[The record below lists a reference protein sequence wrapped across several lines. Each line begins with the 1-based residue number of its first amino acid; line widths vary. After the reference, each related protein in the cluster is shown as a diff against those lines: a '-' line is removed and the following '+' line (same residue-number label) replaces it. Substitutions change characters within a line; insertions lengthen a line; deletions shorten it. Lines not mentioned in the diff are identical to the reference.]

1 MGQWTRWGAEADFL
15 SGYRNRNRSGVPR
28 TALVVAA
35 LGVAVLLAATFEPAS
50 AQDVGK
56 DASNT
61 GARRNSDIRTPAT
74 YVENRPSIDG
84 VLDEPFWQTI
94 EPITDFLQR
103 LPNEGAEPTEASEVR
118 IGYDGDNLYFG
129 FMLYDSEPEKIKRTI
144 LKREG
149 FIPQDDFIYIALDSY
164 NDDRNGYLFELN
176 SLGTQ
181 GDALITDES
190 SVQWNWEGV
199 FETQG
204 QVTSEG
210 WVLEVAIP
218 FKTIRFDPGEPLEM
232 GIAFA
237 RGIVRKNERVY
248 WPLIDLDYKTFSGL
262 AHASQ
267 FATLVGLRNV
277 RPGRNLEIKPY
288 LLGGAQKANLGFD
301 GMESDTDGDFG
312 LDVKYG
318 ITSNLTL
325 DMTYNTDFAQVEADN
340 VQVNLTRFSL
350 RFPEKREFFL
360 ERAGLFSFGTRGAET
375 FFSRRIGITND
386 ILAGGRVTGQAGP
399 ISIGV
404 LDIQTRDQIEEPGT
418 NFGVARI
425 RGDLAPGFTIGGI
438 LTNRDDRDG
447 HNRAVGGDLVAR
459 FWSGSTLDAWTT
471 SVWSSEGDGRSSAGA
486 VDLKIDT
493 DLYVFELGYMN
504 VGDDFDPGI
513 GFVRRMDMIRYSGKA
528 GISPRIGRG
537 DRFVRQVSLSAG
549 GEYIQGQDHEKQT
562 TDLGADF
569 SFSLENTD
577 RGGGGLH
584 RRFERLEVP
593 FQIQDDV
600 MILAGDYTFTTGS
613 FNYRPNWSRPL
624 AGSLSFSYGGFFGGT
639 RTTFGGGPTVKFSKH
654 LEVRL
659 TANHNVIRLPVAN
672 GDFSTTILGANILT
686 AINRKI
692 FAEAL
697 IQYDNDSKKL
707 QANLR
712 VNWIHTPGSD
722 LFLVFNTGYFF
733 QDGLN
738 FRESALDQ
746 RTGLVKLTYLWAL

>member
-1 MGQWTRWGAEADFL
+1 MSEHK
-15 SGYRNRNRSGVPR
+15 NRTGSAAP
-28 TALVVAA
+28 TALVMTV
-35 LGVAVLLAATFEPAS
+35 LGVAVLLAATFGNAS

-56 DASNT
+56 DPLNT
-61 GARRNSDIRTPAT
+61 GSRRNSDILAPAT
-74 YVENRPSIDG
+74 YIENRPSIDG

-103 LPNEGAEPTEASEVR
+103 LPNEGAQPTERSEVR
-118 IGYDGDNLYFG
+118 IAYDENNLYFG

-149 FIPQDDFIYIALDSY
+149 FIPQDDFIYIGLDSY

-176 SLGTQ
+176 SFGTQ
-181 GDALITDES
+181 GDALITDEDE
-190 SVQWNWEGV
+190 VQWNWEGV
-199 FETQG
+199 FETEG
-204 QVTSEG
+204 QVTDEG

-218 FKTIRFDPGEPLEM
+218 FKTIRFDPAEPLEM
-232 GIAFA
+232 GIVFA

-248 WPLIDLDYKTFSGL
+248 WPLIDLDYKRFSGL

-267 FATLVGLRNV
+267 YATLVGLRNV
-277 RPGRNLEIKPY
+277 NPGRNLEIKPY
-288 LLGGAQKANLGFD
+288 LLGGAQKTNLGVD
-301 GMESDTDGDFG
+301 GTENDTDGDFG
-312 LDVKYG
+312 VDVKYG

-360 ERAGLFSFGTRGAET
+360 ERAGLFSFGTQGTET

-404 LDIQTRDQIEEPGT
+404 LDIQTRDLIDDPGT

-425 RGDLAPGFTIGGI
+425 RGDIMPGLTVGTLF
-438 LTNRDDRDG
+438 TNREG
-447 HNRAVGGDLVAR
+447 GGEHNRAFGADVAAR
-459 FWSGSTLDAWTT
+459 FWSGSTLDGWVTN
-471 SVWSSEGDGRSSAGA
+471 VWSSEGDGRSSAGA
-486 VDLKIDT
+486 MDLTIDT
-493 DLYVFELGYMN
+493 DLYEVELGYLN
-504 VGDDFDPGI
+504 VGADFDPGI
-513 GFVRRMDMIRYSGKA
+513 GFVRRRDMIRYSGKA
-528 GISPRIGRG
+528 GVSPRIGRG

-549 GEYIQGQDHEKQT
+549 GEYIEGQDSEKQST
-562 TDLGADF
+562 SFGADV

-584 RRFERLEVP
+584 RQFERLDVP
-593 FQIQDDV
+593 FQIRDDV
-600 MILAGDYTFTTGS
+600 TILAGDYSFTRGS

-659 TANHNVIRLPVAN
+659 TANHNVIRLPVVN

-712 VNWIHTPGSD
+712 INWIHTPGSD

-733 QDGLN
+733 EDGIN

>member
-1 MGQWTRWGAEADFL
+1 MSSIRLRIG
-15 SGYRNRNRSGVPR
+15 GVV
-28 TALVVAA
+28 LVP
-35 LGVAVLLAATFEPAS
+35 VLMSVTSLEPAG
-50 AQDVGK
+50 AQEVGK
-56 DASNT
+56 EASST
-61 GARRNSDIRTPAT
+61 AVRRNSDLRALAT

-94 EPITDFLQR
+94 EPITDFRQR
-103 LPNEGAEPTEASEVR
+103 LPNEGAEPTERTEVR
-118 IGYDGDNLYFG
+118 IAYDGNNLYFG
-129 FMLYDSEPEKIKRTI
+129 FTLCDSEPEKIKRTI

-149 FIPQDDFIYIALDSY
+149 FIPQDDFVYIGLDSY

-176 SLGTQ
+176 SFGTQ
-181 GDALITDES
+181 GDALITDEEQIS
-190 SVQWNWEGV
+190 WNWEGV

-204 QVTSEG
+204 QVTDEG

-218 FKTIRFDPGEPLEM
+218 FKTIRFDPGDPLEM
-232 GIAFA
+232 GIVFS

-248 WPLIDLDYKTFSGL
+248 WPLIDLDYKRFAGL
-262 AHASQ
+262 AHTSQ
-267 FATLVGLRNV
+267 YATLVGLRNV
-277 RPGRNLEIKPY
+277 RPGRNIEIKPY
-288 LLGGAQKANLGFD
+288 ALAGAQKVNLGIV
-301 GMESDTDGDFG
+301 GTQNDTDGDFG

-360 ERAGLFSFGTRGAET
+360 ERAGLFSFGTSGTET

-404 LDIQTRDQIEEPGT
+404 LDLQTRDELDEPGT

-425 RGDLAPGFTIGGI
+425 RGVVLPGLTVGTLF
-438 LTNRDDRDG
+438 TNRDG
-447 HNRAVGGDLVAR
+447 GGAHNRALGGDVAAR
-459 FWSGSTLDAWTT
+459 FWSGSTLDAWVTN
-471 SVWSSEGDGRSSAGA
+471 VWSSERDGRSSAGA
-486 VDLKIDT
+486 VDLTIDT
-493 DLYVFELGYMN
+493 DLYLFELGYLN
-504 VGDDFDPGI
+504 VGRDFDPGI
-513 GFVRRMDMIRYSGKA
+513 GFVRRKDMIRYSGKA

-549 GEYIQGQDHEKQT
+549 GEYIEGQNHDKQST
-562 TDLGADF
+562 ELRADF

-584 RRFERLEVP
+584 RRFERLDVP
-593 FQIQDDV
+593 FQIRDDV
-600 MILAGDYTFTTGS
+600 TIMEGDYTFTTGS
-613 FNYRPNWSRPL
+613 LSYRPNWSRPL
-624 AGSLSFSYGGFFGGT
+624 AGSLSVSYGGFFGGT

-654 LEVRL
+654 LEIRL
-659 TANHNVIRLPVAN
+659 TARHNIISLPIEN
-672 GDFSTTILGANILT
+672 GDFSTTILSANILT
-686 AINRKI
+686 AVNRKI

-722 LFLVFNTGYFF
+722 LFVVFNTGYFF
-733 QDGLN
+733 EDGIN
-738 FRESALDQ
+738 FRESALDA
-746 RTGLVKLTYLWAL
+746 RTGVVKLTYLWAV